1 MAKQKQPPLIT
12 TRLAA
17 GETTRFFELCSAKG
31 KKHTELARQA
41 IREMLAREE
50 SGVEAEVRDRL
61 AQEVTQL
68 QDVVKAMLVQ
78 QKKTENRMAALIARN
93 NIDIGIVYQLLWFR
107 ADRETRDKMFQE
119 ARSHAI
125 KRASQKLKD
134 GDLEVK
140 EMMKDALSS

>member
-1 MAKQKQPPLIT
+1 MARQKQTPQII

-17 GETTRFFELCSAKG
+17 GETTRFFELCSAQG
-31 KKHTELARQA
+31 KNHAELARQA

-50 SGVEAEVRDRL
+50 SGIEAEVRDRL
-61 AQEVTQL
+61 AEEVTQL
-68 QDVVKAMLVQ
+68 QDLVKALLLQ

-107 ADRETRDKMFQE
+107 ADRETREKMFQE
-119 ARSHAI
+119 ARVHAI
-125 KRASQKLKD
+125 KRASQKLKE